1 MNRYI
6 LGFSKL
12 GYTKYTSHLD
22 MLRLFKRG
30 FKRTG
35 ILLEHSHGFNP
46 HPKMGFAQPLSLG
59 YTSTCE
65 IIEFET
71 VEAFDPEDILQR
83 IKSILPEGLEVSYCR
98 KFDEDIKSLAAIV
111 EAANYKV
118 VFPVDR
124 KSADYDLLLEK
135 YLAQEEIVA
144 LKRKKKTKKMV
155 EVNIKDKIRKIE
167 ILPEEKLTL
176 NLYLDCGSMSN
187 LSPEQVLA
195 SFLEFTGIPVKRYD
209 IEVER
214 TSLEFGNNF
223 HI

>member
-22 MLRLFKRG
+22 LLRLFKRG

-71 VEAFDPEDILQR
+71 IEKLEPEDILQR
-83 IKSILPEGLEVSYCR
+83 IRGILPEGLVATYCR
-98 KFDEDIKSLAAIV
+98 EFNEEIKSLAAIV
-111 EAANYKV
+111 EAATYKV
-118 VFPVDR
+118 VFPVASD
-124 KSADYDLLLEK
+124 SADFKTLLEN
-135 YLAQEEIVA
+135 YLAQDEITA
-144 LKRKKKTKKMV
+144 LKRQKKTKKMV

-167 ILPEEKLTL
+167 IIPGEKLML

-195 SFLEFTGIPVKRYD
+195 SFLEFTGIGVERYD

-214 TSLEFGNNF
+214 TSLEFGKNF
-223 HI
+223 HL

>member
-22 MLRLFKRG
+22 LLRLFKRG

-71 VEAFDPEDILQR
+71 VENFEPEEILKR
-83 IKSILPEGLEVSYCR
+83 MKSILPDGIEASCCR
-98 KFDEDIKSLAAIV
+98 RFDENIKSLAAIV
-111 EAANYKV
+111 TAAEYKV
-118 VFPVDR
+118 TFPL
-124 KSADYDLLLEK
+124 KSDYCDFKTLVK
-135 YLAQEEIVA
+135 DYLDQDEITA
-144 LKRKKKTKKMV
+144 MKKKKKTKKMV
-155 EVNIKDKIRKIE
+155 EVNIKDKIRKIDV
-167 ILPEEKLTL
+167 LPEEMFTL
-176 NLYLDCGSMSN
+176 RLYVDCGSISN
-187 LSPEQVLA
+187 LSPELVIS
-195 SFLEFTGIPVKRYD
+195 SFLEFTDLPVKRYD
-209 IEVER
+209 IDVER
-214 TSLEFGNNF
+214 TSMEFGKNF